1 MDAQTT
7 TMNGDT
13 DVNAFGIKRLAEV
26 TPSNET
32 PFLVEGLIHRTATMI
47 YGRPKAGKSFV
58 ALSAAMALGE
68 GTPWLGREVEPT
80 NTLLWALD
88 PGQEDETWQRFTTA
102 GGSDTSRLFIT
113 DVRPE
118 DTDEWWAEFSD
129 VLLST
134 GVEVLI
140 VDNLS
145 ALLGRGSYNNDADVR
160 PALGRLQT
168 LLDYGIAIV
177 LVHHAGKFNEE
188 TGSQKSPMG
197 STAIEAWG
205 RQFVQVTDDQ
215 ELRILRVYGNNT
227 PEKELGIALDFNGE
241 GDHGAFVTLIG
252 EEETVAVSAGHTD
265 LVARAQTRWDAR
277 KDKQKKQ
284 GRSPQQKATAERNRG
299 TDHASLIKQ
308 YLAQHPGEWIKQG
321 TISQNVPGNPAVIK
335 SALDAMAKERDVET
349 KTEGRSNLYRVSA

>member
-1 MDAQTT
+1 
-7 TMNGDT
+7 MNN
-13 DVNAFGIKRLAEV
+13 NAFGIKRLSEV
-26 TPSNET
+26 TPSSET
-32 PFLVEGLIHRTATMI
+32 PFLIEGLVHRTATMI

-68 GTPWLGREVEPT
+68 GTPWLGREVEAK

-88 PGQEDETWQRFTTA
+88 PGQEDETWQRFNTA
-102 GGSDTSRLFIT
+102 NGAKESRLFIT

-160 PALGRLQT
+160 PALGRLQA
-168 LLDYGIAIV
+168 LLDEGIAIV

-188 TGSQKSPMG
+188 QGSQKSPMG

-227 PEKELGIALDFNGE
+227 PEKELGIALNFNGE
-241 GDHGAFVTLIG
+241 GDDGAFVTLIG
-252 EEETVAVSAGHTD
+252 EEETVAMSAEHEE
-265 LVARAQTRWDAR
+265 LVAKARARWESR
-277 KDKQKKQ
+277 KERQKKQ
-284 GRSPQQKATAERNRG
+284 GRSPQQKAGKKLETVRAPKTNGIPERIIDALRENPVGMGWNELDKAVTGASGAKSKAANEMVQAGTLTRSKEGNR
-299 TDHASLIKQ
+299 TI
-308 YLAQHPGEWIKQG
+308 YRLA
-321 TISQNVPGNPAVIK
+321 
-335 SALDAMAKERDVET
+335 R
-349 KTEGRSNLYRVSA
+349 

>member
-1 MDAQTT
+1 MTNT
-7 TMNGDT
+7 
-13 DVNAFGIKRLAEV
+13 FGIKRLSEV

-32 PFLVEGLIHRTATMI
+32 PFLIEGLIHRTATMI

-58 ALSAAMALGE
+58 ALSAGMALGE
-68 GTPWLGREVEPT
+68 GTPWLGREVEAK

-88 PGQEDETWQRFTTA
+88 PGQQDETWQRFNTA
-102 GGSDTSRLFIT
+102 GGRKDSRLFIT

-118 DTDEWWAEFSD
+118 DTDEWWTEFSD

-160 PALGRLQT
+160 PALGRLQA
-168 LLDYGIAIV
+168 LLNEGIAIV
-177 LVHHAGKFNEE
+177 LVHHSGKFNEE

-205 RQFVQVTDDQ
+205 RQFLQVTDDQ

-241 GDHGAFVTLIG
+241 GDHGAFVTLVG
-252 EEETVAVSAGHTD
+252 EEETVAMSAEHEE
-265 LVARAQTRWDAR
+265 LVAMAQARWDSR
-277 KDKQKKQ
+277 KDRQKKQ
-284 GRSPQQKATAERNRG
+284 GRSPQQKAGKTARRGEATQEPRQHGIPERIRQALADSPEGMNWSQLKNSVQGAAQAKSDAAKAMVASGELHLEKRG
-299 TDHASLIKQ
+299 NQSI
-308 YLAQHPGEWIKQG
+308 YRLAK
-321 TISQNVPGNPAVIK
+321 
-335 SALDAMAKERDVET
+335 
-349 KTEGRSNLYRVSA
+349 